1 MAFANFVF
9 LELLN
14 WYYKWLGLD
23 KELKRLVIETTGN
36 QVSVVASVLGETI
49 YMVLF
54 LISLLKHVL
63 CSCVWFH
70 TQCFQFQ
77 NFVISSKC
85 IGISRSYLECEV
97 LMFVLSE
104 SGWFKIYVLSSL
116 CLFMCVIRELKT
128 ARLWF
133 LLSWFYKCCESA

>member
-36 QVSVVASVLGETI
+36 QVSVVASVLGVTI

-63 CSCVWFH
+63 CSCV
-70 TQCFQFQ
+70 
-77 NFVISSKC
+77 
-85 IGISRSYLECEV
+85 
-97 LMFVLSE
+97 
-104 SGWFKIYVLSSL
+104 
-116 CLFMCVIRELKT
+116 
-128 ARLWF
+128 
-133 LLSWFYKCCESA
+133 